1 MSAQTGSNNAS
12 PDELRQ
18 RLVEKLRADGV
29 LRDPAVERALRTVP
43 RHLFVPDVPL
53 EHAYSDNAIP
63 TYEEGGLPISSA
75 SQPAIV
81 AIMLQQLRVEPGM
94 RVLEIG
100 AGTGY
105 NAALLAELVGPSGA
119 VTTVD
124 IGEVI
129 AAEARGRL
137 ASAGYPRVAVI
148 AADGAAGWPPNA
160 PYDRIELSVGA
171 SDITPA
177 WYEQL
182 RIGGLVT
189 LPLWLGISD
198 ASVALRKHAGALVS
212 ESLAPCGFMR
222 LRGSEQSA
230 TTWVALDNGRRLGGE
245 WVERLAEPIREL
257 LATRPRRRPFIPDPS
272 LMYWLGLRG
281 LRLVMLSHERP
292 ERPERPG
299 RLPKRPR
306 IRFGVFAEG
315 VDGPSL
321 SLLAARLPLLLSFG
335 GDEAERRILAEAER
349 WRTMRRIPLEQWRVT
364 AWPHYTGM
372 EPPAPSTGV
381 YRQARRYFT
390 YDIAVG

>member
-1 MSAQTGSNNAS
+1 
-12 PDELRQ
+12 
-18 RLVEKLRADGV
+18 
-29 LRDPAVERALRTVP
+29 
-43 RHLFVPDVPL
+43 
-53 EHAYSDNAIP
+53 
-63 TYEEGGLPISSA
+63 
-75 SQPAIV
+75 
-81 AIMLQQLRVEPGM
+81 MLQQLRVEPGM

-124 IGEVI
+124 IGEEI

-230 TTWVALDNGRRLGGE
+230 TAWVALDNGRRLGGE